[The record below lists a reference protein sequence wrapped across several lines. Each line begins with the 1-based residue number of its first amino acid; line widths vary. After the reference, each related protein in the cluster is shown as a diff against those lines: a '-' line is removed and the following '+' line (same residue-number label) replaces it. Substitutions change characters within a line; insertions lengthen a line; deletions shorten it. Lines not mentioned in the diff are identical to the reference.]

1 MKYKISV
8 INFKNIA
15 RVEMTGYLGNDWCPA
30 EQDHKFLMDLW
41 DKAVEEND
49 EKMKYLLNLQLFDGY
64 GKFEIFLYFSL
75 FIFFTELI
83 NDCLNFISLK

>member
-64 GKFEIFLYFSL
+64 GKFEI
-75 FIFFTELI
+75 
-83 NDCLNFISLK
+83 